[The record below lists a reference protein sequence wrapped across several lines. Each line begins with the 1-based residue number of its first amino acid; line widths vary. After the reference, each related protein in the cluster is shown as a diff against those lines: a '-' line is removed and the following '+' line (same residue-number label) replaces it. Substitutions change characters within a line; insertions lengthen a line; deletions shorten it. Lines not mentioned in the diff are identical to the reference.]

1 MILSAR
7 LAAATAPAL
16 SSALG
21 TSLYILG
28 RCGESR
34 ITKNENFEAT
44 TPFERLIFSRHT
56 MLSRAHVIVIL
67 VVLALWHMPPAR
79 LPPRRSRVEPR
90 RSRVEPRRSR
100 VERFSAYESAPPA
113 PTETEWTFTRDVYD
127 AAARLPGAE
136 VLSDARP
143 RLVLL
148 RGFLAPEEVSYL
160 VDSSRDRLSPSEVVT
175 ADGDGKSAS
184 RTSSGAWA
192 TRSPALERIE
202 DRIHRVVGV
211 PTSFGEG
218 VYVLKYDAQQKYDAH
233 NDHCLD
239 KAGPPDAGCAG
250 LLRQAGGPA
259 CGPGAGGPTCGDRLA
274 TFIMYLKSPSA
285 GGRTV
290 FPESAHTRR
299 KVPAKDR
306 KSAAGAPAEWY
317 CTHDEV
323 LGAAPQPG
331 DALLFWNYEP
341 SGDDSGARSV
351 YAAMHSGC
359 PVLAGEKWIATRW
372 IRSAPVR
379 P

>member
-1 MILSAR
+1 
-7 LAAATAPAL
+7 
-16 SSALG
+16 
-21 TSLYILG
+21 
-28 RCGESR
+28 
-34 ITKNENFEAT
+34 
-44 TPFERLIFSRHT
+44 
-56 MLSRAHVIVIL
+56 MLSRAHVVVLTL
-67 VVLALWHMPPAR
+67 VALLALWYVAPPGR
-79 LPPRRSRVEPR
+79 GRVTPGR
-90 RSRVEPRRSR
+90 GRVTPGRGRVTPGR
-100 VERFSAYESAPPA
+100 GPVERFSAYESAPPA
-113 PTETEWTFTRDVYD
+113 PSASEWTFTRDVYD
-127 AAARLPGAE
+127 AATRVPGAE
-136 VLSDARP
+136 VLSDTRP

-148 RGFLAPEEVSYL
+148 RGFLKPEEVSYL
-160 VDSSRDRLSPSEVVT
+160 VDSSRDRLSPSQVVT
-175 ADGDGKSAS
+175 SDGDGKSAS

-192 TRSPALERIE
+192 TRSPQVARIE

-211 PTSFGEG
+211 PTNFGEG

-239 KAGPPDAGCAG
+239 KGGPPDAGCEG

-290 FPESAHTRR
+290 FPESAHTRN

-306 KSAAGAPAEWY
+306 KSAAGGPEWY

-341 SGDDSGARSV
+341 DDGGGARSV

>member
-1 MILSAR
+1 MSRHHVIIT
-7 LAAATAPAL
+7 LALVAAVALWTAPRARTARTEAYAPPP
-16 SSALG
+16 SE
-21 TSLYILG
+21 TSL
-28 RCGESR
+28 S
-34 ITKNENFEAT
+34 
-44 TPFERLIFSRHT
+44 
-56 MLSRAHVIVIL
+56 
-67 VVLALWHMPPAR
+67 
-79 LPPRRSRVEPR
+79 
-90 RSRVEPRRSR
+90 
-100 VERFSAYESAPPA
+100 
-113 PTETEWTFTRDVYD
+113 ETGWTFTRDVYD
-127 AAARLPGAE
+127 AATRAPGAQ
-136 VLSDARP
+136 VLSATRP

-148 RGFLAPEEVSYL
+148 RGFLTPAETTFLIESN
-160 VDSSRDRLSPSEVVT
+160 RERLSPSEVVT
-175 ADGDGKSAS
+175 DGGDGKSES

-192 TRSPALERIE
+192 EKSAALDRIV

-218 VYVLKYDAQQKYDAH
+218 VYVLKYDAHQKYDAH

-239 KAGPPDAGCAG
+239 KGGPPDAGCAG

-259 CGPGAGGPTCGDRLA
+259 CGAGAGGPTCGDRLA
-274 TFIMYLKSPSA
+274 TFIMYLKSPAA

-290 FPESAHTRR
+290 FPESAHTRAR
-299 KVPAKDR
+299 VPSEAR
-306 KSAAGAPAEWY
+306 VAAAAGAPEWY

-323 LGAAPQPG
+323 LGASPSPG

-341 SGDDSGARSV
+341 AGDGGARSV